1 MIQAATLSL
10 HPILTWV
17 SPGPPE
23 PQEQTPVDGP
33 YSEVGIKPQLSSRG
47 RVTKE
52 EEKKKKKKAFHQ
64 LQNPHI
70 QLNGVCVYRIYKQT
84 MTVPTKEDALSLAAV
99 DIGGKH
105 TWEHIKIRV

>member
-1 MIQAATLSL
+1 MSCANGHWLLCAPDAQRSVPMIQAATLSL

-33 YSEVGIKPQLSSRG
+33 YSEVGIKPLLSSRG

-52 EEKKKKKKAFHQ
+52 EEKKKKKR
-64 LQNPHI
+64 LSIN
-70 QLNGVCVYRIYKQT
+70 YK
-84 MTVPTKEDALSLAAV
+84 
-99 DIGGKH
+99 IH
-105 TWEHIKIRV
+105 TFN